1 MRALLIVSLL
11 VLVVSVPPLVLM
23 GREVLIDAIV
33 HERFSVEPISSG
45 ENGRENDVLASQI
58 GSHLVQL
65 ADDQPLTPHEPF
77 KLDDDRATGMVS
89 ILVDGRAFL
98 TPVAATIH
106 LKMTGANRY
115 WGFVYLQKLVD
126 RQGPDRL
133 VIAENLGMDH
143 YRTVSVFA
151 DGRVVPDEFS
161 YGARCSPAVRALLIR
176 YVVPHPSG
184 YCSDLLQVWPSA
196 LYPLLYPWLSGAL
209 GLVGVTA
216 GLWLRKRKGAA
227 AQ

>member
-11 VLVVSVPPLVLM
+11 VLVVSVPPLLLM
-23 GREVLIDAIV
+23 GREVLIDSIV
-33 HERFSVEPISSG
+33 HERYSVEPISSG
-45 ENGRENDVLASQI
+45 ENGGENSALGSRI
-58 GSHLVQL
+58 GSHQVQL
-65 ADDQPLTPHEPF
+65 ADDQPLKSHEPF

-89 ILVDGRAFL
+89 LLVDGRAFL
-98 TPVAATIH
+98 TPVAATIR
-106 LKMTGANRY
+106 LKMRGASRY

-133 VIAENLGMDH
+133 VIAENLGNDH
-143 YRTVSVFA
+143 YRTVSIFP

-176 YVVPHPSG
+176 PVVSHPSG
-184 YCSDLLQVWPSA
+184 YCSDLMQVWPSA
-196 LYPLLYPWLSGAL
+196 LYPLLYPWLSGPL

-216 GLWLRKRKGAA
+216 GLWLLKRKGAA
-227 AQ
+227 R